1 MEALIPKELSE
12 ELNRIQLDFYT
23 AGIPVLVVFEG
34 SSGRVIN
41 RVINEIIRCLEP
53 RGVSY
58 DHFDPKTAGPRLIFD
73 YLEGTPAKGA
83 FSLYD
88 RSWYSMVID
97 RYTGDKNS
105 FETMID
111 SCNKFERYLTDNGT
125 FVIKVLLN
133 ATPEDVEKYGA
144 DYCPALCMNNTFLSV
159 DKIDPVKFMTT
170 IKGGLLKATDTEYAP
185 WNIIEVGE
193 VRKTVIKTAE
203 IIKECLNRRY
213 LKGTGSSKVRLE
225 ERYPNPRDGL
235 ELHVKYSDEKELD
248 EFSDKLYE
256 LQSVLAASNRSLVI
270 GLEGWDAAGKGSVI
284 KHLTYALNPKGYVVR
299 QVKVP
304 TEEELAHT
312 YLWRFSRS
320 MPKAGHVAIF
330 DRTWYGR
337 MIVEPIEELC
347 SKEEYE
353 RSASE
358 INDMEAMMVRS
369 GTIIVKFW
377 LDISSDEQL
386 ERFNKRA
393 QCPLKQWKL
402 TDDDWRNRE
411 KWDQYDEYVNRA
423 ISSTNTPYAPWTVI
437 PSNNK
442 RYARVQVIKTVVD
455 RLRTEL
461 VEKRFSNIL

>member
-53 RGVSY
+53 RGISY

-73 YLEGTPAKGA
+73 YLEGTPVKGA

-97 RYTGDKNS
+97 RYTGDKAN
-105 FETMID
+105 FETMIG

-125 FVIKVLLN
+125 FIIKVLLN
-133 ATPEDVEKYGA
+133 ATPEDVERYGD

-159 DKIDPVKFMTT
+159 DKIDPVKFRTT
-170 IKGGLLKATDTEYAP
+170 MVGGLLKATDTEYAP
-185 WNIIEVGE
+185 WNVIEVSE
-193 VRKTVIKTAE
+193 VRKTTLKAAQV
-203 IIKECLNRRY
+203 IKECLNKRY
-213 LKGTGSSKVRLE
+213 LNGARSSKVKLE
-225 ERYPNPRDGL
+225 EKYPNPRKGL
-235 ELHVKYSDEKELD
+235 ELNVKYSDDKEL
-248 EFSDKLYE
+248 EEYSDKLYE
-256 LQSVLAASNRSLVI
+256 LQSILAASNRSLVI

-299 QVKVP
+299 QVKAP

-312 YLWRFSRS
+312 YLWRFSHS
-320 MPKAGHVAIF
+320 MPDAGHVTIF

-337 MIVEPIEELC
+337 MIVEPIERLC

-358 INDMEAMMVRS
+358 INDMEAMMVRN
-369 GTIIVKFW
+369 GTIMIKFW
-377 LDISSDEQL
+377 LDISSEEQL

-411 KWDQYDEYVNRA
+411 KWDQYDEYVSRA
-423 ISSTNTPYAPWTVI
+423 ISSTNTQYAPWTVI
-437 PSNNK
+437 PANNK
-442 RYARVQVIKTVVD
+442 KYARVLVIRTVVD